1 MKKGL
6 LGLLVVVLVAVGAWK
21 ASTSVSD
28 SKTIRLCTWSNYF
41 PDDLLKEFTKT
52 TGIKVEM
59 SYISSNEELFS
70 KLRAGATGYDII
82 QPSDYMVAQMAHLGM
97 LTRFDHAQLPHLSH
111 VDPYYQ
117 KLTYDPGLVYSVP
130 FVRGITGIIVDT
142 GTVKLPPGEVGWDLL
157 FNSPDPEHTS
167 LLDDMREVFTAVMY
181 WKGLNALNPGEEDL
195 KAAEK
200 EIVRVKQRLAMFT
213 SEPFAQLSRGELR
226 IAHAFSTHGIQAHAQ
241 NPKMQFFV
249 PKEGGVIWTDNFAIP
264 STCPHPKEAH
274 QFVDFFLRPEIAEK
288 VIAFNGMASPNLT
301 ARERLPASERSSPIT
316 YPSAEVLGRLQF
328 LGDLGPLRDLMSRL
342 WTEAK
347 NE

>member
-6 LGLLVVVLVAVGAWK
+6 VLGLVLVLAVGIWK
-21 ASTSVSD
+21 ATTAVPD
-28 SKTIRLCTWSNYF
+28 SLTLRLCTWSNYF

-52 TGIKVEM
+52 TGVKVEM

-97 LTRFDHAQLPHLSH
+97 LTKLDHAQLPNLSH

-142 GTVKLPPGEVGWDLL
+142 EKIKLPSEEVGWDLL

-195 KAAEK
+195 KQAER

-213 SEPFAQLSRGELR
+213 SEPFPQLSRGELR

-241 NPKMQFFV
+241 NPKMKFYV

-264 STCPHPKEAH
+264 STCANSKEAH
-274 QFVDFFLRPEIAEK
+274 QFVDFFLRPDIAEK

-301 ARERLPASERSSPIT
+301 ARQKLPPTERTSPVT
-316 YPSAEVLGRLQF
+316 YPSPEDRKSVV
-328 LGDLGPLRDLMSRL
+328 
-342 WTEAK
+342 
-347 NE
+347 